1 MAARPLATRC
11 SPLRRLALVAGCALL
26 LLAAAG
32 RDDAVTAIKTLVEQR
47 RFLEAAQAGEK
58 LVKERAEDAEAWL
71 LLAQVHLSPDWA
83 FRRDARAASAATR
96 AMKLAGR
103 RPDIVA
109 ALAFARARL
118 TEYDDALK
126 LIGELCDA
134 TPPKA
139 SGELLSE
146 LLVLRA
152 ELRLKR
158 EGAAG
163 HAAALADLERAIVAA
178 PRASQPR
185 ILRAEAWMNV
195 DRYADALEDLKVAI
209 DRAPGSKA
217 AHALLRT
224 ACSQLGQRE
233 EARRHYEIWKRLNRL
248 TDSVAPTSAPDLLE
262 RRDVLRELATLNPR
276 DLDRRLELAQTELQ
290 LADYDG
296 ALATCEALLG
306 VAPTFA
312 AARWIREQA
321 LLAKAGQRP
330 PPPVPAPASDGDG
343 DGAGDGA
350 SESAS
355 DHGGGAR

>member
-1 MAARPLATRC
+1 MVARPLASLR

-26 LLAAAG
+26 LLAGAG
-32 RDDAVTAIKTLVEQR
+32 RDDAVAAIQALVDQR

-96 AMKLAGR
+96 ALKLAGR

-109 ALAFARARL
+109 VLAFARARL

-126 LIGELCDA
+126 LIGELCDP

-146 LLVLRA
+146 LLAVRA

-158 EGAAG
+158 EGAEG

-178 PRASQPR
+178 PGASRPR
-185 ILRAEAWMNV
+185 LLRAEAWMNV
-195 DRYADALEDLKVAI
+195 DRHAEALEDLKIAI

-224 ACSQLGQRE
+224 AYSQLGQRDA
-233 EARRHYEIWKRLNRL
+233 ARRHYEIWKRLNRL
-248 TDSVAPTSAPDLLE
+248 TDSVASPSAPDLIE

-276 DLDRRLELAQTELQ
+276 DLDRQLELAQTELQ
-290 LADYDG
+290 LANYEG

-312 AARWIREQA
+312 PALWIREQA

-330 PPPVPAPASDGDG
+330 PPPAPAPASDGDG
-343 DGAGDGA
+343 GGA
-350 SESAS
+350 SESAGDS
-355 DHGGGAR
+355 GGGAP